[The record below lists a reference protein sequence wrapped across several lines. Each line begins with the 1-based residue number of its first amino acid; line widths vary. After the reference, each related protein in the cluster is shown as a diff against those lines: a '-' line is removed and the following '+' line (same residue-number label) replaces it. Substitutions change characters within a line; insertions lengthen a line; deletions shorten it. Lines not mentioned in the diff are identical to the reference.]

1 MKIERD
7 ALKEAGTNA
16 AKIGQK
22 IGEKTVDG
30 VKKAWATEMG
40 RTAITGAAAGAAIA
54 AVVPFVTVGAGLLIG
69 GAISVFAKSIKSGQ

>member
-1 MKIERD
+1 MKINRD
-7 ALKEAGTNA
+7 TLREAGTSA
-16 AKIGQK
+16 AKVGQK

-30 VKKAWATEMG
+30 VKKAWDTEMG

-69 GAISVFAKSIKSGQ
+69 GAFSVLAKNIRSGQ

>member
-40 RTAITGAAAGAAIA
+40 RTAITGAAIA

-69 GAISVFAKSIKSGQ
+69 GAISVFAKNIKSGQ